1 MLAGLARTEAAIESI
16 GVMPEPAAMQRC
28 RPGLR
33 RVGAEAAGGRR
44 HLDAAPPGATSR
56 MSHDENIP
64 PGISR
69 TPIRGA
75 PPAGAQIE

>member
-1 MLAGLARTEAAIESI
+1 MLAGLASTEAAIETI
-16 GVMPEPAAMQRC
+16 GVMPEPAAMQRW
-28 RPGLR
+28 RPGLAGSAR
-33 RVGAEAAGGRR
+33 KLPVGGATSTGS
-44 HLDAAPPGATSR
+44 PGPTSR

-75 PPAGAQIE
+75 PPAGAQME